1 MKKLITITT
10 LALSLAGFTTGAL
23 AAPVTGKAAAS
34 QSATTTAAAE
44 KSSIPEGE
52 RVSINTASAEEL
64 AQMLNGVGVKKA
76 QAIVSYR
83 EEHGAFK
90 TVDDLRGVPGMGNAL
105 VERNLP
111 RLKL

>member
-1 MKKLITITT
+1 MKKLITSTA
-10 LALSLAGFTTGAL
+10 LALSLMGFTASAL
-23 AAPVTGKAAAS
+23 AAPAAGNASAPQPVAAAVS
-34 QSATTTAAAE
+34 QDE
-44 KSSIPEGE
+44 K
-52 RVSINTASAEEL
+52 VSINNASPEEL
-64 AQMLNGVGVKKA
+64 AQMLNGVGIKKA

-90 TVDDLRGVPGMGNAL
+90 SVDDLREVPGMGNAL